1 MLFGCS
7 AHCAGAAGS
16 RYLPGSGFVNDREIT
31 GQIYVLV
38 SKPSLLYQ
46 FTSRG

>member
-1 MLFGCS
+1 LVDG
-7 AHCAGAAGS
+7 
-16 RYLPGSGFVNDREIT
+16 PEIT